1 LKKDVGIVQHSVFS
15 DMSLTKEEHLQV
27 VNKLGKYLEKMTP
40 QEIPPFIYQLLRLC
54 KHNNSRIIFLKLQQ
68 YFGLRYNEN
77 LANET
82 DSNSDSTQ
90 FDIIED
96 ASTQDIMEAESTVL
110 YHIHTSASLG
120 HECIKDYLASL
131 KNVLR
136 SPEYIIH
143 PFQLSV
149 LLTIST
155 ISHYEEKVF
164 EIVRSCI
171 SRTYHEEQKKNN
183 SAWFRDM
190 VPASTKIE
198 TVFAQVIIARCVNV
212 EHQLICIYVVFL
224 VLFQQLLKC
233 VISALKTEI

>member
-1 LKKDVGIVQHSVFS
+1 
-15 DMSLTKEEHLQV
+15 
-27 VNKLGKYLEKMTP
+27 
-40 QEIPPFIYQLLRLC
+40 
-54 KHNNSRIIFLKLQQ
+54 
-68 YFGLRYNEN
+68 LRYNEN

-90 FDIIED
+90 FDIIGSHFCFFFLIKLVYLVFIVED

-224 VLFQQLLKC
+224 VLF
-233 VISALKTEI
+233 

>member
-1 LKKDVGIVQHSVFS
+1 
-15 DMSLTKEEHLQV
+15 
-27 VNKLGKYLEKMTP
+27 
-40 QEIPPFIYQLLRLC
+40 
-54 KHNNSRIIFLKLQQ
+54 
-68 YFGLRYNEN
+68 
-77 LANET
+77 
-82 DSNSDSTQ
+82 
-90 FDIIED
+90 
-96 ASTQDIMEAESTVL
+96 MEAESTVL